1 MKGNATA
8 RAVFGPPGASRCLW
22 GAGVAGGTGVAL
34 RLLLVGVGGAAAHAG
49 AGMQRVWVLLVLA
62 PLIEEAVFRAGLQ
75 EALLRRWNAPLWA
88 NVFTALAFGLAH
100 AAVRGDAAG
109 FAVAVPALL
118 IGAVYGRWR
127 QLRLCVALHAA
138 MNALWLTWGL
148 IGPAAQFGH

>member
-1 MKGNATA
+1 MKGTATA
-8 RAVFGPPGASRCLW
+8 RAVVGPPGASRHLW
-22 GAGVAGGTGVAL
+22 GDGVAGVA
-34 RLLLVGVGGAAAHAG
+34 LLLLAGVGVAAAHAG
-49 AGMQRVWVLLVLA
+49 AGTQRLWVLLVLA

-100 AAVRGDAAG
+100 AAARGDAAG

>member
-1 MKGNATA
+1 MKGTAIA
-8 RAVFGPPGASRCLW
+8 RAAVGPPGASRHLW
-22 GAGVAGGTGVAL
+22 GARGAGVTL
-34 RLLLVGVGGAAAHAG
+34 LLLVGVGVAAAHAG

-138 MNALWLTWGL
+138 INALWLAWNL
-148 IGPAAQFGH
+148 IGPAAQFGQ